1 VIGAMVLGRIKLVA
15 SLLLLGLGAAA
26 MAAPLFRDLRA
37 SRPPISVLDKNLR
50 GKTVPATQPGSL
62 VGVAF
67 MPDGQT
73 ALSARTDGQVQLWDS
88 RTGQPVR
95 SLARLKK
102 GTGSLRGFAIAPD
115 GARLAAVGSTRE
127 SSQERPKGSVWIWST
142 DRGDLLRQVKVDSP
156 DLECIAFSPEGA
168 SLATGGHGGII
179 QLWDVSSGEEVLTLR
194 LGTGVIR
201 WLAFAPDGMTL
212 AASDE
217 ASGFQLW
224 SLAAGRPL
232 GTLSEGSPQGVLAPA
247 FSSDGRLLAF
257 GTTDGE
263 VILWD
268 RLRGQPQATARFE
281 WSDRPAIAFAPDS
294 LSLAVTGG
302 PDGKL
307 SVLDTATAQPR
318 WTVSLGAEQGHSSLA
333 YAPDGQTLLCSRGS
347 TVSIID
353 VQAGRPI
360 RKHSW
365 K

>member
-1 VIGAMVLGRIKLVA
+1 
-15 SLLLLGLGAAA
+15 LLLGLGAAA

-37 SRPPISVLDKNLR
+37 SRPAVLLVDNNLR
-50 GKTVPATQPGSL
+50 GKKVPATQPGSL

-73 ALSARTDGQVQLWDS
+73 ALSARTDGQVQLWNS
-88 RTGQPVR
+88 RTGQAVR
-95 SLARLKK
+95 SLALLEK
-102 GTGSLRGFAIAPD
+102 GTETLRGFAIAPD

-127 SSQERPKGSVWIWST
+127 SSQERPKGSVWIWSAAG
-142 DRGDLLRQVKVDSP
+142 GDLLRQVKVDSP
-156 DLECIAFSPEGA
+156 DLECLAFSPEGA
-168 SLATGGHGGII
+168 SLATGGHGGTI

-247 FSSDGRLLAF
+247 FSRDGRLLAF
-257 GTTDGE
+257 GSTDGE
-263 VILWD
+263 VIIWD

-294 LSLAVTGG
+294 RSLAVGGG
-302 PDGKL
+302 PDGTL
-307 SVLDTATAQPR
+307 TVLDLVTARPP
-318 WTVSLGAEQGHSSLA
+318 WTLSPGAEQGNSSLA
-333 YAPDGQTLLCSRGS
+333 YAPDGKTILCARGS
-347 TVSIID
+347 TVSIFD
-353 VQAGRPI
+353 AQAGRLI
-360 RKHSW
+360 RKHHL